1 MSTPDPR
8 YPGVGSSHAV
18 INREGDKDMKS
29 FKDFLLRGNLVAIA
43 VGLVMALALEAVV
56 SAFVKA
62 FITPLIG
69 LATGGAGDFSTKGF
83 YVGKVLFPWGS
94 FITAVIT
101 FIIVAAVVYFL
112 IVMPFNR
119 LLKRMGLFQDPA
131 SKSCPECLSNIPAA
145 AKRCSSCTSLQ
156 PTDTP

>member
-1 MSTPDPR
+1 
-8 YPGVGSSHAV
+8 
-18 INREGDKDMKS
+18 MKG

-43 VGLVMALALEAVV
+43 VGLVMALAFEAVV

-83 YVGKVLFPWGS
+83 YVHKVLFAWGS
-94 FITAVIT
+94 FITAAIT
-101 FIIVAAVVYFL
+101 FVVVAAVVYFM

-119 LLKRMGLFQDPA
+119 LLKRVGLFQDPA

-145 AKRCSSCTSLQ
+145 ARRCSFCASVQ
-156 PTDTP
+156 PSPAP